1 MTNIDHV
8 SKFCS
13 MQEPADNRRRAKKSR
28 PFLPI
33 NFSTKRRGATT
44 IELEVIACSLDDAL
58 AAFRGGASRLE
69 ITVRLD
75 QAGLTPPVEMVRQI
89 LQSVPLPV
97 RVMLRD
103 RADFAI
109 GGNADLDNLKRKARK
124 FTALSVKTKPNA
136 SIDCSGGL
144 RPASFRR
151 SESAATAK
159 VEGLVVGHVKDGK
172 LDLRTL
178 EEIIEAAPKTRV
190 TVHHAIE
197 STSDPRAALR
207 ALRNFPHVDRALVSG
222 GAGSLAQRIERLAQ
236 YCEVF
241 GPERSLI
248 AGGDLTLNMLSAMRD
263 STGIRIFHLGRAVR
277 TPEEAGGSV
286 DSEKVKMAA
295 ALLGLK

>member
-58 AAFRGGASRLE
+58 AAFRGGAGRLE

-103 RADFAI
+103 RPDFSVSGEGGLKSIKRTAAVLAFLIVPPHPTPTCGLTLSPQGARAI
-109 GGNADLDNLKRKARK
+109 RINVGGARR
-124 FTALSVKTKPNA
+124 SRPNMTKPA
-136 SIDCSGGL
+136 
-144 RPASFRR
+144 R
-151 SESAATAK
+151 S
-159 VEGLVVGHVKDGK
+159 
-172 LDLRTL
+172 
-178 EEIIEAAPKTRV
+178 
-190 TVHHAIE
+190 
-197 STSDPRAALR
+197 
-207 ALRNFPHVDRALVSG
+207 
-222 GAGSLAQRIERLAQ
+222 Q
-236 YCEVF
+236 VF
-241 GPERSLI
+241 IPL
-248 AGGDLTLNMLSAMRD
+248 MRD
-263 STGIRIFHLGRAVR
+263 ETHL
-277 TPEEAGGSV
+277 
-286 DSEKVKMAA
+286 
-295 ALLGLK
+295 